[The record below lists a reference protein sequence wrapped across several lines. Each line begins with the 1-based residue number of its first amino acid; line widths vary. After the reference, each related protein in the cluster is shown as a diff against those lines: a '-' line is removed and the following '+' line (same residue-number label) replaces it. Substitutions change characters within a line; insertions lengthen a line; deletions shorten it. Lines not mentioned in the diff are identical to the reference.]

1 MPNKNN
7 NTGIR
12 LIKIKKNNKKEF
24 STLIPHCNKIKKNNK
39 QEKNHKL
46 QLDDNSIKTN
56 PNNNLSYNLKKPKT
70 IKTDN
75 NIYYDMGEK
84 KERYK
89 EKINYKKNNKN
100 TSYKKINNENA
111 NKNKNN
117 LRLNKIK
124 DDDIRSKTNE
134 ASNNNISKESKS
146 NISHYEKRKNYNV
159 PKVRI
164 KRTKENTPKKKEEK
178 KIDENEREIEKEK
191 YILNLL
197 ESKQNSYIRE
207 FQKMV
212 QDTTASKESKE
223 YENKKKVIADYGID
237 IQSLENLDGDNDEE
251 IPDENKNIN

>member
-24 STLIPHCNKIKKNNK
+24 STLIPHCNKIKKNIK
-39 QEKNHKL
+39 KEKNHKL

-75 NIYYDMGEK
+75 NIYYNMAEK

-124 DDDIRSKTNE
+124 DDEIRSKTNE

-146 NISHYEKRKNYNV
+146 NLSHY
-159 PKVRI
+159 
-164 KRTKENTPKKKEEK
+164 
-178 KIDENEREIEKEK
+178 
-191 YILNLL
+191 
-197 ESKQNSYIRE
+197 
-207 FQKMV
+207 
-212 QDTTASKESKE
+212 
-223 YENKKKVIADYGID
+223 
-237 IQSLENLDGDNDEE
+237 
-251 IPDENKNIN
+251 